1 MSLPVD
7 SSPEEAGAFQQG
19 FNHVKESMEAVASA
33 HTHTLPCTGE
43 KLLCNTGSPARLCDH
58 PEGWEAARGGRL
70 KRGYMHNYG

>member
-1 MSLPVD
+1 
-7 SSPEEAGAFQQG
+7 
-19 FNHVKESMEAVASA
+19 MEAVASA

-58 PEGWEAARGGRL
+58 PEGGEAARGGRL